1 MAKLTKEEKIEIY
14 KRRIK
19 GETLSNLSNK
29 FKINIS
35 NIKYLIALIDKH
47 GVSILRNSKNMIYSK
62 EFKLECINRVLSNKE
77 SINFASLDVGLTT
90 PSLLLSWVK
99 KYIENGYNIIEK
111 KKGRKPKSMV
121 RKIKN
126 NKEMTIE
133 EKYKELEKENL
144 YLKAENEYLKKLK
157 ALIQER
163 ELKEK
168 KK

>member
-1 MAKLTKEEKIEIY
+1 MAKLTIEEKIEIY

-35 NIKYLIALIDKH
+35 NIKYLIDLIHKH

-62 EFKLECINRVLSNKE
+62 EFKLECINRVLLNNE
-77 SINFASLDVGLTT
+77 GINFVSLDVGLTT

-144 YLKAENEYLKKLK
+144 YLRAEIEYLKKLK

-163 ELKEK
+163 ELEEK